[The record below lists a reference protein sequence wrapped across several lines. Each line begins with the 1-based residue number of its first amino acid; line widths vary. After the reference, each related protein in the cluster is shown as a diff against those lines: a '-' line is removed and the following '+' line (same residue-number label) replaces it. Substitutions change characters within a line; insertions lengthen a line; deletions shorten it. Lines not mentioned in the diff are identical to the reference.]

1 MKFISQNKF
10 SINFKCKVP
19 NENGYTAMHFNGNA
33 YNNNNILHLSQ
44 DLVQKDF
51 PGVTTDADDQ

>member
-19 NENGYTAMHFNGNA
+19 NEKGYTAMHFNDNA

-44 DLVQKDF
+44 DLV
-51 PGVTTDADDQ
+51 